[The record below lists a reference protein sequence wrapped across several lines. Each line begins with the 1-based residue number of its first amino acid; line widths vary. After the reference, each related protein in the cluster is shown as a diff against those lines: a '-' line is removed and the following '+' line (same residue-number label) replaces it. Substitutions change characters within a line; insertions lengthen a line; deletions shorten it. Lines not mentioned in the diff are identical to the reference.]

1 MIDILLMAAEGQQLA
16 MTGVPQVVPCKLAQ
30 VRLPPS
36 RNLLYE
42 NADRIAK
49 ISGVPSILSKSHVG
63 GVEQRTIRGR
73 LLRGTIDCDAESV
86 VVKHRASDECHD
98 RGGGDDDETGQGRSP
113 LRPTPKMLCWADF
126 TGQCRPAIR
135 EPREVFGEL
144 VRRGIPSR
152 GRFFQAFQTY
162 GR

>member
-1 MIDILLMAAEGQQLA
+1 MIDILLVTAEDQQLA

-63 GVEQRTIRGR
+63 GIEQRTIRGR
-73 LLRGTIDCDAESV
+73 LLRGTIDRDAESV

-98 RGGGDDDETGQGRSP
+98 RSGGDHDETGQGRSP
-113 LRPTPKMLCWADF
+113 LGPPPKMLCWTDF
-126 TGQCRPAIR
+126 AGQCRPPIGK
-135 EPREVFGEL
+135 PGQVFGEL
-144 VRRGIPSR
+144 LRRGIASR
-152 GRFFQAFQTY
+152 GRFFQA
-162 GR
+162 